1 MIGEDLNMAVP
12 FEKMSS
18 ISEIHRVAASTLCP
32 GGELI
37 KVDGRASDCLVCI
50 LSGATEYDFG
60 FKVERAEAGELL
72 YLARGSVYTMNVLE
86 EYSVIFADFDFSTGD
101 ERAGSCGTEKLAC
114 SDGEARFRRMLS
126 SWRSGSDVG
135 KLECYSLLYG
145 ILAAQL
151 KGRSAYINS
160 ELRQRLGRVEKYIS
174 DNYMKE
180 ITVGEL
186 AKLCSM
192 SEGYF
197 RRSFERRYRSSPA
210 KYIMTARLRSA
221 AELLSYGNMTVTQ
234 ISEAVGFSSVYYFSR
249 AFKKEYGL
257 TPSGFRNA
265 ESSLG

>member
-101 ERAGSCGTEKLAC
+101 ERAGAAGGMDCLPDELCGAAHLFRSVK
-114 SDGEARFRRMLS
+114 GEGKAPPAERAR
-126 SWRSGSDVG
+126 
-135 KLECYSLLYG
+135 KNP
-145 ILAAQL
+145 A
-151 KGRSAYINS
+151 
-160 ELRQRLGRVEKYIS
+160 
-174 DNYMKE
+174 
-180 ITVGEL
+180 
-186 AKLCSM
+186 
-192 SEGYF
+192 GY
-197 RRSFERRYRSSPA
+197 
-210 KYIMTARLRSA
+210 
-221 AELLSYGNMTVTQ
+221 
-234 ISEAVGFSSVYYFSR
+234 
-249 AFKKEYGL
+249 
-257 TPSGFRNA
+257 
-265 ESSLG
+265 